1 MPARPHPTPP
11 GGPLVAGHADPSR
24 GRAAALLAA
33 LLGALLLVTACGS
46 GGSGGS
52 GSGDGAAA
60 GTPTAGG
67 RTLTVVTTTNVW
79 GSVVS
84 AIAGPGVEV
93 RSIMQ
98 DPAADPHSYES
109 TPTDAAAIAGADLVV
124 VNGGGYDEWG
134 TQILAGDPE
143 VRNRSI
149 EAFALRGDQAQENE
163 HVWFD
168 PTAVKGVVNQVA
180 DRLAALEPAQAAAL
194 RERAS
199 AFAGRVD
206 DENARLAQIG
216 QARPGARVFA
226 TEPIAHYLLA
236 SAGVTDATP
245 PAFSG
250 AIENE
255 TDPPAA
261 TVAEVGTLVGTRGV
275 NALVFNPQTETPITE
290 QLRTAATGAGVPVVD
305 VTETLPAGQ
314 DYLTWL
320 DGNRAALARALG
332 APA

>member
-1 MPARPHPTPP
+1 MPVRPRAR
-11 GGPLVAGHADPSR
+11 LASLA
-24 GRAAALLAA
+24 AA
-33 LLGALLLVTACGS
+33 LLGALLVLVACG
-46 GGSGGS
+46 GGGQ
-52 GSGDGAAA
+52 AAA
-60 GTPTAGG
+60 PAPTPGSLAPSG
-67 RTLTVVTTTNVW
+67 RTLTVVATTNVW
-79 GSVVS
+79 GSVAS

-93 RSIMQ
+93 RSIIQ
-98 DPAADPHSYES
+98 DPTADPHSYES
-109 TPTDAAAIAGADLVV
+109 TPTDAAALTNADLIVF
-124 VNGGGYDEWG
+124 NGGHYDDWVE
-134 TQILAGDPE
+134 QVIDGDPGLRE
-143 VRNRSI
+143 RSI

-180 DRLAALEPAQAAAL
+180 DRLAGVEPAQAAAL

-199 AFAGRVD
+199 AFSGRVD
-206 DENARLAQIG
+206 EEAARLAAVG
-216 QARPGARVFA
+216 QARPGARVLA

-236 SAGVTDATP
+236 TAGVADATP
-245 PAFSG
+245 PPFSE

-261 TVAEVGTLVGTRGV
+261 TLAETNQLVASRGV
-275 NALVFNPQTETPITE
+275 DALVFNPQTETPITT
-290 QLRTAATGAGVPVVD
+290 QLRDTATGAGVPVVN

-320 DGNRAALARALG
+320 DATRAELARALG